1 MAEWLVIE
9 TQNLLIAVGHRSNP
23 RPIRISANSRL
34 SFFFLLLFLELLS
47 VVFLLMFAKLRFCV
61 YLCFCS

>member
-34 SFFFLLLFLELLS
+34 SFFFLIALSRAAFCRVLANVCEASLLCISLFL
-47 VVFLLMFAKLRFCV
+47 
-61 YLCFCS
+61 